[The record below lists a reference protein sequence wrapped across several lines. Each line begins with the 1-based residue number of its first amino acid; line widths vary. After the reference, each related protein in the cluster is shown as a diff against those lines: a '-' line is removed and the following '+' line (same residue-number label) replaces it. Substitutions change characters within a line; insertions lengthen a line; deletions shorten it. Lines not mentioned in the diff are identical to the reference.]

1 MPSIVCVED
10 DYKHHVR
17 LKNFLTQSYDVNI
30 CSHVNDLDQFSPA
43 RKFDIGIIDV
53 DVNKPEDLESLKRL
67 AGYLSTA
74 PIIATSK
81 TDEAEWIVKVI
92 RGGATDFITKPYS
105 GERIR
110 MAVQRALET
119 GNLDKE
125 QVHPGTS
132 LKNEIDYLRRQQDIC
147 YDLNRIIA
155 YSPVMQSVMDLVRKY
170 SQTDSNILITG
181 ETGTGKSFL
190 AGGIHFNS
198 TRKQKPFIKIN
209 CANIPE
215 TLLESE
221 LFGHEKGA
229 FTDAV
234 KTRVGRLE
242 QARGGTVFLDEI
254 GEMSPGLQS
263 KLLQVVEEKVFQP
276 LGGNRTVRCD
286 IRIIAATNQDLNQIV
301 NSGKFRQDLYFRL
314 NVLGIHLPAL
324 KDRHECVEPL
334 AHFLLKKIS
343 RDARKKVSDFTPQAM
358 QMMREYPWPGNI
370 REMANVIERA
380 VLLEK
385 GSVIR
390 LRNMHVDS
398 VAVHTPRSDPPRRT
412 EDLKGL
418 DEQKKSFII
427 DALESNLWVQKQAAR
442 QLGISPRA
450 LNYTIKKLGI
460 KHWRW
465 IKNKPD

>member
-1 MPSIVCVED
+1 MPSIVCVEH

-17 LKNFLTQSYDVNI
+17 LKNFLTQSYDVSI
-30 CSHVNDLDQFSPA
+30 CSHVRNLNQISSTK
-43 RKFDIGIIDV
+43 KFDIGIIDL
-53 DVNKPEDLESLKRL
+53 DANEPEDLESIRFFS
-67 AGYLSTA
+67 GYLSAA
-74 PIIATSK
+74 PIIAISK
-81 TDEAEWIVKVI
+81 NDEPDWIVKVI
-92 RGGATDFITKPYS
+92 KAGASDFITKPYS

-110 MAVQRALET
+110 SAVQRALEKAIP
-119 GNLDKE
+119 DKE
-125 QVHPGTS
+125 QDFSAVN

-147 YDLNRIIA
+147 YDFNKIIA
-155 YSPVMQSVMDLVRKY
+155 QSSVMQSVMNLAKKY

-190 AGGIHFNS
+190 AGAIHFNS
-198 TRKQKPFIKIN
+198 SRRHKPFVKIN

-234 KTRVGRLE
+234 KTRVGRFE

-254 GEMSPGLQS
+254 GEMSPALQS

-276 LGGNRTVRCD
+276 LGGNKTIRCD
-286 IRIIAATNQDLNQIV
+286 IRIVVATNRDLSEMV
-301 NSGKFRQDLYFRL
+301 NSGEFRQDLYFRI
-314 NVLGIHLPAL
+314 NVLGLHLPRL
-324 KDRHECVEPL
+324 KERHDCIEPL
-334 AHFLLKKIS
+334 AYHLLGKIS
-343 RDARKKVSDFTPQAM
+343 RDVRKSVNGFSPQAV
-358 QMMREYPWPGNI
+358 QMMKEYSWPGNI
-370 REMANVIERA
+370 REMSNVIERG

-385 GSVIR
+385 GPQIR
-390 LRNMHVDS
+390 LKNIHLDS
-398 VAVHTPRSDPPRRT
+398 MSIKPRSSAVQET
-412 EDLKGL
+412 ETLKGL
-418 DEQKKSFII
+418 DEKKKSFIL

-442 QLGISPRA
+442 QLGISPRS